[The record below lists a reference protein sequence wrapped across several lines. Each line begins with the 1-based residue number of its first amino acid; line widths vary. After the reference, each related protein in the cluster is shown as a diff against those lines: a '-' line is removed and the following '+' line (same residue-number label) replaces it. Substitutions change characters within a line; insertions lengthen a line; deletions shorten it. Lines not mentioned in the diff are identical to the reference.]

1 MNDDERL
8 YLDNQICFPLY
19 VVSRL
24 TIRVYTPLLE
34 ELGITY
40 PQYLVLLALW
50 QKDEQLVGEL
60 SKVLYLDYNTLTPLL
75 KRLEEKQF
83 INRNRSKSDERSVYI
98 SLTETGKALK
108 NQAACIPDKIIE
120 SLNKGELNRDEI
132 VSFQQTL
139 LKIMKTIG

>member
-98 SLTETGKALK
+98 SLTDTGKALK

>member
-8 YLDNQICFPLY
+8 YLENQICFPLY

-24 TIRVYTPLLE
+24 TIRFYTPLLE

-83 INRNRSKSDERSVYI
+83 INRSRSKSDERSVYI

-108 NQAACIPDKIIE
+108 NQAACIPDKIME
-120 SLNKGELNRDEI
+120 SLNKGDMNMDEI
-132 VSFQQTL
+132 VAFQQTL
-139 LKIMKTIG
+139 WKIMKTVG

>member
-8 YLDNQICFPLY
+8 YLENQICFPLY

-83 INRNRSKSDERSVYI
+83 INRSRSKSDERSVYI

-120 SLNKGELNRDEI
+120 SLNKGDMNMDEI
-132 VSFQQTL
+132 VAFQQTL
-139 LKIMKTIG
+139 WKIMKTVG

>member
-8 YLDNQICFPLY
+8 YLENQICFPLY

-120 SLNKGELNRDEI
+120 SLNKGDMNMEEI
-132 VSFQQTL
+132 VAFQQTL
-139 LKIMKTIG
+139 WKIMKTVG

>member
-8 YLDNQICFPLY
+8 YLENQICFPLY

-50 QKDEQLVGEL
+50 
-60 SKVLYLDYNTLTPLL
+60 
-75 KRLEEKQF
+75 
-83 INRNRSKSDERSVYI
+83 
-98 SLTETGKALK
+98 
-108 NQAACIPDKIIE
+108 
-120 SLNKGELNRDEI
+120 
-132 VSFQQTL
+132 
-139 LKIMKTIG
+139 

>member
-83 INRNRSKSDERSVYI
+83 VNRSRSKSDERSVYI
-98 SLTETGKALK
+98 SLTDTGKALK

-120 SLNKGELNRDEI
+120 SLDKGDMNMDEI
-132 VSFQQTL
+132 VAFQQTL

>member
-8 YLDNQICFPLY
+8 YLGNQICFPLY

-24 TIRVYTPLLE
+24 TIRFYTPLLE

-120 SLNKGELNRDEI
+120 SLNKGDMNMDEI
-132 VSFQQTL
+132 VAFQQTL
-139 LKIMKTIG
+139 WKIMKTVG

>member
-83 INRNRSKSDERSVYI
+83 INRSRSKSDERSVYI
-98 SLTETGKALK
+98 SLTDTGKALK

-120 SLNKGELNRDEI
+120 SLDKGDMNMDEI
-132 VSFQQTL
+132 VAFQQTL

>member
-83 INRNRSKSDERSVYI
+83 INRSRSKSDERSVCI
-98 SLTETGKALK
+98 SLTDAGKALK

>member
-24 TIRVYTPLLE
+24 TIRVYTLLLE

-83 INRNRSKSDERSVYI
+83 INRSRSKSDERSVYI
-98 SLTETGKALK
+98 SLTDTGKALK

-120 SLNKGELNRDEI
+120 SLDKGDMNMDEI
-132 VSFQQTL
+132 VAFQQTL

>member
-8 YLDNQICFPLY
+8 YLENQICFPLY

-83 INRNRSKSDERSVYI
+83 INRSRSKSDERSVYI

-120 SLNKGELNRDEI
+120 SLNKGDMNMDEI
-132 VSFQQTL
+132 VAFQQTL
-139 LKIMKTIG
+139 WKMMKTVG